1 VDRPVKT
8 YSSGMALRLAFAV
21 ATAVTP
27 HILIVDEALAVG
39 DEAFQRKCFA
49 RIEKIREGGA
59 AILFVSHSPLQ
70 ILELCDLALL
80 LDAGEMLLLDE
91 PRRVVPEYQR
101 LLYAMP
107 DAAARLR
114 QRLRSASPSAE
125 ATALPAP
132 VEQESQSIG
141 DAAVAPE
148 ARPQPGF
155 DPDLRSSSVVEY
167 APHGARIHDPRIT
180 TAAGEVVN
188 ILVRGDV
195 YTYDYEV
202 EFLQPARRIAFG
214 MMIKTTSGLELGG
227 GLYPETGDRDMEMPI
242 GGRLRVRFDF
252 RCQLFAGMYFLNAGV
267 VGEVAGADVWL
278 HRLVDAVAFRV
289 QPDASRRQSGYVDF
303 DIRAEAI
310 PVPGTVR

>member
-1 VDRPVKT
+1 
-8 YSSGMALRLAFAV
+8 M
-21 ATAVTP
+21 
-27 HILIVDEALAVG
+27 
-39 DEAFQRKCFA
+39 
-49 RIEKIREGGA
+49 
-59 AILFVSHSPLQ
+59 
-70 ILELCDLALL
+70 ALL

-101 LLYAMP
+101 LLYALP

-114 QRLRSASPSAE
+114 QRLRGASPSAE
-125 ATALPAP
+125 AKALPAP
-132 VEQESQSIG
+132 VEQESRPASDG
-141 DAAVAPE
+141 AVAAD

-214 MMIKTTSGLELGG
+214 MMIKTTSGSWSLAAASI
-227 GLYPETGDRDMEMPI
+227 PSPATAIWKCR
-242 GGRLRVRFDF
+242 
-252 RCQLFAGMYFLNAGV
+252 AA
-267 VGEVAGADVWL
+267 
-278 HRLVDAVAFRV
+278 
-289 QPDASRRQSGYVDF
+289 DASAS
-303 DIRAEAI
+303 ASTSAANCS
-310 PVPGTVR
+310 PACTS